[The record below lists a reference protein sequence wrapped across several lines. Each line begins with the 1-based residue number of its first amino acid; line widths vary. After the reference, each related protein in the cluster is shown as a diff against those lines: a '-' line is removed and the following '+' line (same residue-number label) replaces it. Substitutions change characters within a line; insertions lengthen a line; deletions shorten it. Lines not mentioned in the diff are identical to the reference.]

1 MWQPVLMISGYF
13 ISVLGLAM
21 LFPAAV
27 DIYYT
32 GNGWSHFFT
41 SAIISLFLGL
51 SLFLAN
57 RSKIEKIT
65 LRQGYLL
72 TVISWFS
79 IAFLAAFPFLLY
91 GVCDNL
97 ADAVFE
103 ATSGIST
110 TGATILTDID
120 NAPAAILFWRSL
132 LNGLGGVG
140 IVVFA
145 VALLPFLGIGGMQ
158 IFQRENSDFNDKVLP
173 KISYIAKRIIVVYVV
188 LLTLS
193 IIGLKAVGMDWFNAV
208 NHALSAVSTGGF
220 STKTASVGYFDSLP
234 IEIVLMI
241 TMIAGSLPLTWY
253 LVILRRTETSS
264 FRTAQVPFF
273 LKVLAFYIL
282 TTAIWLT
289 VIGKY
294 DFAQALRYASFN
306 IISITT
312 STGFSSTDYMLW
324 GAFAQS
330 AFIVFALTGGC
341 TGSTTGAIK
350 AFRWQVIFAYLKKSF
365 VTATEPN
372 RVMPVKVAGLP
383 VDGGIINSVF
393 IFVSSFI
400 FSIVILSL
408 LLALTGLDLTTAF
421 SGIVG
426 CITNAGPGVGNIIGP
441 AGSFQPLSDTA
452 KWICSFAMLLGRLEV
467 LTVIVVFTR
476 SFWKK

>member
-158 IFQRENSDFNDKVLP
+158 IF
-173 KISYIAKRIIVVYVV
+173 
-188 LLTLS
+188 
-193 IIGLKAVGMDWFNAV
+193 
-208 NHALSAVSTGGF
+208 
-220 STKTASVGYFDSLP
+220 
-234 IEIVLMI
+234 
-241 TMIAGSLPLTWY
+241 
-253 LVILRRTETSS
+253 
-264 FRTAQVPFF
+264 
-273 LKVLAFYIL
+273 
-282 TTAIWLT
+282 
-289 VIGKY
+289 
-294 DFAQALRYASFN
+294 
-306 IISITT
+306 
-312 STGFSSTDYMLW
+312 
-324 GAFAQS
+324 
-330 AFIVFALTGGC
+330 
-341 TGSTTGAIK
+341 
-350 AFRWQVIFAYLKKSF
+350 
-365 VTATEPN
+365 
-372 RVMPVKVAGLP
+372 
-383 VDGGIINSVF
+383 
-393 IFVSSFI
+393 
-400 FSIVILSL
+400 
-408 LLALTGLDLTTAF
+408 
-421 SGIVG
+421 
-426 CITNAGPGVGNIIGP
+426 
-441 AGSFQPLSDTA
+441 
-452 KWICSFAMLLGRLEV
+452 
-467 LTVIVVFTR
+467 
-476 SFWKK
+476 